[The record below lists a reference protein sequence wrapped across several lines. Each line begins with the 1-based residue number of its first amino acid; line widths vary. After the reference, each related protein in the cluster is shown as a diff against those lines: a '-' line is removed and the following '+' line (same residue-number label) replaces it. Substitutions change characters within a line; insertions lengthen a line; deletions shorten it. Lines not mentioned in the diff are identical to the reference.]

1 MSENTAESA
10 PESALP
16 ALSGG
21 RDRLGRVFRDV
32 ATSAPVIFSAG
43 NLIWSLVTADPYL
56 GIEMNAAVLAAAT
69 AFQIRD
75 SLRGKQSG
83 LSFFVTAGVHAA
95 SAASTLING
104 VDHIGMREMFN
115 VLGSHEA
122 RRYVFTALGRTG
134 WAFAHFIM
142 GYREKYG
149 RDPKHIGSQP
159 IHAGYADIFMT
170 AADTA
175 KAINPTALGLV
186 SAGLA
191 KAFLDRK
198 TTAGEEP
205 TVRNFLLKHV
215 TPNRLYAS
223 TFLIGAVQALSNPFY
238 SAAETL
244 WGYGYTLLDGKRNH
258 ELIADVKKLIGKPP
272 TPAERPST
280 PT

>member
-1 MSENTAESA
+1 MSENAAESA
-10 PESALP
+10 PQSELP
-16 ALSGG
+16 VPSGG
-21 RDRLGRVFRDV
+21 RGGLGRVFKDV
-32 ATSAPVIFSAG
+32 ATSAPVVFSTG
-43 NLIWSLVTADPYL
+43 NLIWSLVTAEPV
-56 GIEMNAAVLAAAT
+56 GIGLNAAVLVAAT
-69 AFQIRD
+69 AAQVRD

-83 LSFFVTAGVHAA
+83 LSFFVTAAVHGA
-95 SAASTLING
+95 SAVSTLVNG
-104 VDHIGMREMFN
+104 VEHIGIKEMFN
-115 VLGSHEA
+115 VLGNNEA

-198 TTAGEEP
+198 KTAGEEP

-223 TFLIGAVQALSNPFY
+223 TFLIGAVQAVSNPFY
-238 SAAETL
+238 AAAEAL

-258 ELIADVKKLIGKPP
+258 ELVADVKKLTGKSP
-272 TPAERPST
+272 TPAERPS
-280 PT
+280 PPA

>member
-10 PESALP
+10 PESELP
-16 ALSGG
+16 VPAGEPGKLA
-21 RDRLGRVFRDV
+21 RVFKDV
-32 ATSAPVIFSAG
+32 ATSAPVIFSTG
-43 NLIWSLVTADPYL
+43 NLIWSLVTAEPVGVGL
-56 GIEMNAAVLAAAT
+56 NAAVLLAAT
-69 AFQIRD
+69 AAQVRD

-83 LSFFVTAGVHAA
+83 LSFFVTAAVHGA
-95 SAASTLING
+95 SAVSTLVNG
-104 VDHIGMREMFN
+104 VEHIGIKEMFN

-149 RDPKHIGSQP
+149 HDPKHIGSQP
-159 IHAGYADIFMT
+159 VHAGYADIFMT

-175 KAINPTALGLV
+175 KAVNPTALGLI

-191 KAFLDRK
+191 KAFFDRDHP
-198 TTAGEEP
+198 AGEKP
-205 TVRNFLLKHV
+205 TVRNFLMKHI

-223 TFLIGAVQALSNPFY
+223 TFLIGAAQALSNPFY
-238 SAAETL
+238 AAAEAL

-258 ELIADVKKLIGKPP
+258 ELAADVKKLTEK
-272 TPAERPST
+272 TVT